1 MQDQI
6 TRIGLI
12 VTGALCAYALGANNI
27 ANVVGVF
34 VKSCP
39 FKPLSFGGLFTLSPV
54 QVLFLMGSLAICVGI
69 FTYSKKVIYTIGNT
83 IMKLSPLMAWVVVVA
98 HGLVL
103 FVFSSQGLYD
113 WLTASNLPAFP
124 LVPVSA
130 TQAIIGSVI
139 GLGIAKG
146 GKDINWSIVG
156 KIVVSF
162 VITPITSALICY
174 VSLFFLQ
181 NVFQQVVY

>member
-1 MQDQI
+1 M
-6 TRIGLI
+6 TRIALI
-12 VTGALCAYALGANNI
+12 LAGAFGSYALGANNI
-27 ANVVGVF
+27 ANVMGVF
-34 VKSCP
+34 VKSS
-39 FKPLSFGGLFTLSPV
+39 PLKKLDFPWGLELSSE
-54 QVLFLMGSLAICVGI
+54 QVLFLLGSVMIAIGI
-69 FTYSKKVIYTIGNT
+69 CTYSKKVIYTIGNT